1 MKPSSAS
8 GSLTR
13 RIVVM
18 IGRPSPLASMLTN
31 VFGTTRARTQV
42 NGVVVDPWVSFVNP
56 RAYTAAPMA
65 PAVGVFHAAAWVFS
79 HSTEVSWASLGI
91 VVPDSSLLPEIE
103 QLRRLKSRG
112 VRMGTI
118 TQAENARH
126 FDRVLL
132 AYRPDAATL
141 ARAEALEDARVVIA
155 IGDAPD
161 ALRDW
166 VAEHQPVHLGG
177 AKLTP
182 AVGAPLLSTA
192 AVIAS

>member
-1 MKPSSAS
+1 M
-8 GSLTR
+8 
-13 RIVVM
+13 V
-18 IGRPSPLASMLTN
+18 GRPSTLASMLTN
-31 VFGTTRARTQV
+31 VFGMTWARARV

-56 RAYTAAPMA
+56 RAYTTAPMA

-79 HSTEVSWASLGI
+79 HGTEVSWASLGI

-103 QLRRLKSRG
+103 QLRRLQSRG

-141 ARAEALEDARVVIA
+141 ARAEAMTQARVVVA
-155 IGDAPD
+155 IGDDPAP
-161 ALRDW
+161 LREW
-166 VAEHQPVHLGG
+166 VNAHRPVHLGG
-177 AKLTP
+177 AD
-182 AVGAPLLSTA
+182 LLA
-192 AVIAS
+192 AALLPVPGPTVALALAG

>member
-1 MKPSSAS
+1 M
-8 GSLTR
+8 
-13 RIVVM
+13 V
-18 IGRPSPLASMLTN
+18 GRPSTLASMLTN
-31 VFGTTRARTQV
+31 VFGMTWARARV

-56 RAYTAAPMA
+56 RAYTTAPMA

-79 HSTEVSWASLGI
+79 HGTEVSWASLGI

-103 QLRRLKSRG
+103 QLGR

-141 ARAEALEDARVVIA
+141 ARAEALEEARVVIA
-155 IGDAPD
+155 IGDARPLCGTGCPSISRCIWAGRD
-161 ALRDW
+161 SPLRW
-166 VAEHQPVHLGG
+166 
-177 AKLTP
+177 
-182 AVGAPLLSTA
+182 APRC
-192 AVIAS
+192 